1 MKSEL
6 FGFAPKNLG
15 YEPRVSLDV
24 TRELNRGVGLK
35 KVYYRK
41 VSIKLINLKLQ
52 NRN

>member
-24 TRELNRGVGLK
+24 TRELNEGEVNK
-35 KVYYRK
+35 KYTIVK
-41 VSIKLINLKLQ
+41 
-52 NRN
+52 